1 MMPYYIFMFFVAV
14 FLWRKF
20 RNLTDFLIRFVP
32 LGIIC
37 AILYVVIAT
46 PFVLFGEVLHKRE
59 DGKNWR
65 EQQIEQ
71 TGIDPCA
78 EQPAQGDD
86 VLPGVSQQ
94 SLEDANTL
102 SWEERDQRLK
112 DSYDLMIKCK
122 HGE

>member
-37 AILYVVIAT
+37 AILYVVVAT

-78 EQPAQGDD
+78 EQADQGDD